1 MSWAFMSLPWEQYK
15 PSLRQHQPQMT
26 PFTPSYQKNKQQEC
40 LILDLTNLTSQT
52 TIIKSLPNWAPCIC
66 TSLRLIN
73 RLSVRY
79 EGILD
84 LPNTWV
90 APARQANPHQIQT
103 LSSTWVVELKCMIMH
118 LTDTF
123 NKLQGIQDIHF
134 ISPCITQTFEL
145 HKLKIFF

>member
-15 PSLRQHQPQMT
+15 PSLRQHQPRMT

-90 APARQANPHQIQT
+90 APARQAKPHQIQT
-103 LSSTWVVELKCMIMH
+103 LSSTWVVELKMYWLCIWPT
-118 LTDTF
+118 LSTNYRGF
-123 NKLQGIQDIHF
+123 KIY
-134 ISPCITQTFEL
+134 ISSV
-145 HKLKIFF
+145 HASLKRLSYTN

>member
-1 MSWAFMSLPWEQYK
+1 MSLPWEQYK

-103 LSSTWVVELKCMIMH
+103 LSSTWVVELKMYDYAFDRHFQQITGDSRYTFHQSMH
-118 LTDTF
+118 HS
-123 NKLQGIQDIHF
+123 NVWA
-134 ISPCITQTFEL
+134 TQT
-145 HKLKIFF
+145 KNIFLNK